1 MRHEIKLLPCNP
13 SARFAI
19 QGKAFAGEEGAA
31 K

>member
-13 SARFAI
+13 SVRFAI
-19 QGKAFAGEEGAA
+19 QRKAFAGEAWPA